1 VAVADVIAAVES
13 VPGVSGVHNV
23 HLWTLCSNI
32 NVLDAHVYCCETD
45 PEVRDK
51 IKEEIKHR
59 LEKFRIGHST
69 LEFECRECSDARVF
83 RELRD

>member
-1 VAVADVIAAVES
+1 MES

-45 PEVRDK
+45 PAAQET
-51 IKEEIKHR
+51 IKEEIRHR
-59 LEKFRIGHST
+59 LAVFRIGHST
-69 LEFECRECSDARVF
+69 LEFECRECRDARI
-83 RELRD
+83 LQAPRD